1 MEKTSPLLSS
11 IRIATRPLHDNL
23 EQLTGA
29 NYMMED
35 QLDWSVYERL
45 LITHYLFHQEVARHF
60 TQIISGH
67 PSVLDWPACKRII
80 ALERDLKILKH
91 ETDPVGV
98 PQIDVSSF
106 AFALGLCYVAEGS
119 CMGNIQLLKAMK
131 KYEDFQQRGAFHFFE
146 SCKSDFS
153 VRWKMFLA
161 QLETHGNTSSSV
173 VVEGAIEGFKYFAE
187 LWNFLSPQIEKR
199 TV

>member
-1 MEKTSPLLSS
+1 MENTSELLNS
-11 IRIATRPLHDNL
+11 IRIATRPLHDEL

-29 NYMMED
+29 NYMIGN

-60 TQIISGH
+60 AHFTSGQ
-67 PSVLDWPACKRII
+67 PPVLDWPACKRIL
-80 ALERDLKILKH
+80 ALELDLKILGL
-91 ETDPVGV
+91 ETEPVGA
-98 PQIDVSSF
+98 PQISRSSF

-119 CMGNIQLLKAMK
+119 CMGNLQLLKAMK
-131 KYEDFQQRGAFHFFE
+131 RYEDFQQRGAFHFFE

-153 VRWKMFLA
+153 VRWKAFLEL
-161 QLETHGNTSSSV
+161 LETHENASNSE
-173 VVEGAIEGFKYFAE
+173 VVEGAIEGFEYFAE
-187 LWNFLSPQIEKR
+187 LWNFLGPQIEER